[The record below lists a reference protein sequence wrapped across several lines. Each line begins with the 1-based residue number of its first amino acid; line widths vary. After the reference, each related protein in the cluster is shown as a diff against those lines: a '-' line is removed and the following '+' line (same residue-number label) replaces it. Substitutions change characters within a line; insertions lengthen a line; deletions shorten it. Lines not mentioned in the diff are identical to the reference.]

1 MIGMCDKYEHDS
13 VDKPDCLPSL
23 FTIHKPVLNGFVE
36 RIVKSPACQLEA
48 KTMLEAIGPIF
59 GVVPFKAQGYL
70 SLQEYNYNFA
80 VTQGITYAT

>member
-1 MIGMCDKYEHDS
+1 MIGMCDKHEHDT

-23 FTIHKPVLNGFVE
+23 FTIHKSVLHGSME
-36 RIVKSPACQLEA
+36 WIVKSPACQLKA

-59 GVVPFKAQGYL
+59 GVVPFKAQDYL
-70 SLQEYNYNFA
+70 SLQEYNYNIG